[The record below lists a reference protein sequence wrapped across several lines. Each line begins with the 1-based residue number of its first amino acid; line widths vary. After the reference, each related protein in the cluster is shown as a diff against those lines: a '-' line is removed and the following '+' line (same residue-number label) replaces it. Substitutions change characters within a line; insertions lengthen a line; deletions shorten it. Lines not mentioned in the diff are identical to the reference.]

1 MSEEELVKRIN
12 FLSKKSKQEGLNDIE
27 KQEQKNLRQEYV
39 NRFKNNLR
47 QQLDSIKIQKIKEGL
62 GWLKENM

>member
-12 FLSKKSKQEGLNDIE
+12 FLSKKSKQEGLNEIE

-47 QQLDSIKIQKIKEGL
+47 QQLDSIKIQK
-62 GWLKENM
+62 N

>member
-47 QQLDSIKIQKIKEGL
+47 QQLDSIKIQKK
-62 GWLKENM
+62 

>member
-1 MSEEELVKRIN
+1 MTEEELVKRIN

-47 QQLDSIKIQKIKEGL
+47 QQLDSIKIQK
-62 GWLKENM
+62 N

>member
-27 KQEQKNLRQEYV
+27 KQEQKTLRQEYV

-47 QQLDSIKIQKIKEGL
+47 QQLDSIKIQK
-62 GWLKENM
+62 N

>member
-1 MSEEELVKRIN
+1 MSEEELIKRIN

-47 QQLDSIKIQKIKEGL
+47 QQLDSIKIQK
-62 GWLKENM
+62 N

>member
-1 MSEEELVKRIN
+1 MSEEELVKKIN

-47 QQLDSIKIQKIKEGL
+47 QQLDSIKIQK
-62 GWLKENM
+62 N

>member
-27 KQEQKNLRQEYV
+27 KQEQKNLREEYV

-47 QQLDSIKIQKIKEGL
+47 QQLDSIKIQK
-62 GWLKENM
+62 N

>member
-39 NRFKNNLR
+39 NRFKYNLR
-47 QQLDSIKIQKIKEGL
+47 QQLDSIKIQK
-62 GWLKENM
+62 N

>member
-1 MSEEELVKRIN
+1 MSEEELVKRIK

-47 QQLDSIKIQKIKEGL
+47 QQLDSIKIQK
-62 GWLKENM
+62 N

>member
-27 KQEQKNLRQEYV
+27 KQEQKNLRQEYL

-47 QQLDSIKIQKIKEGL
+47 QQLDSIKIQK
-62 GWLKENM
+62 N

>member
-39 NRFKNNLR
+39 NRFKNDLR
-47 QQLDSIKIQKIKEGL
+47 QQLDSIKIQK
-62 GWLKENM
+62 N

>member
-1 MSEEELVKRIN
+1 MSQEELVKRIN

-47 QQLDSIKIQKIKEGL
+47 QQLDSIKIQK
-62 GWLKENM
+62 N

>member
-12 FLSKKSKQEGLNDIE
+12 FLSEKSKQEGLNDIE

-47 QQLDSIKIQKIKEGL
+47 QQLDSIKIQK
-62 GWLKENM
+62 N

>member
-27 KQEQKNLRQEYV
+27 KQEQKNLRQDYV

-47 QQLDSIKIQKIKEGL
+47 QQLDSIKIQK
-62 GWLKENM
+62 N

>member
-47 QQLDSIKIQKIKEGL
+47 QQLDSIKIQK
-62 GWLKENM
+62 N